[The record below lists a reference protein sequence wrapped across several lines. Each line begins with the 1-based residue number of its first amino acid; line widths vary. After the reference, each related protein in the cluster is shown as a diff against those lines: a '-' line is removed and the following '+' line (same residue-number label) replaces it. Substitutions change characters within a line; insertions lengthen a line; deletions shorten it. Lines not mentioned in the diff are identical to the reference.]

1 MSAYLNNNYNQSYR
15 QYRQPQYQQQN
26 NYRRPAQQHNY
37 QQDSRS
43 VDTNKLLSFLSMADR
58 NRDGLFNRY
67 ELYNGARIAADY
79 GQKQISEA
87 IATMFAGGTNGKGL
101 LPTTTNQRDQ
111 YGLAVT
117 SATEITDLANF
128 TNEGSKNNYDR
139 ISSADFKAAFPDR
152 AVDGGNEYNPYQPPQ
167 NNYNKPNNGMQIPPQ
182 FVELLIKLLTSLMRY

>member
-37 QQDSRS
+37 QQDNRS
-43 VDTNKLLSFLSMADR
+43 VDTNKLLSFLAMADR
-58 NRDGLFNRY
+58 NRDGKFDRN
-67 ELYNGARIAADY
+67 ELYHGARIAADY

-87 IATMFAGGTNGKGL
+87 IATMYVGGEGKKGL
-101 LPTTTNQRDQ
+101 LPDTDGDN
-111 YGLAVT
+111 LT
-117 SATEITDLANF
+117 SYAEITDLANF

-167 NNYNKPNNGMQIPPQ
+167 NNYNKSNNGMQIPPQ
-182 FVELLIKLLTSLMRY
+182 FVELLIKLLTSLMKY